1 MAEKINYDILRKN
14 LQTIRSAGGGQSA
27 VDDYLA
33 ELGIDPKDIS
43 GMVPQARDAATLGNY
58 ARQIFGQGMA
68 LGLGDEIVGAMRGVV
83 DAATSDKTFG
93 KAISE
98 GIDEERKEVKAFEQ
112 QYPERSLGLQ
122 LGGGLLTGGAG
133 AARVGAMKAG
143 QTIGPKIAQALK
155 VGVPMGGA
163 GGLGFSEGGLTPEGK
178 FSPEG
183 ALSRGIG
190 LGLGLGTGGALSAAV
205 PLGTAAVGKY
215 IAAPIARMMPGGAE
229 RQAKGLF
236 REAAKEDELTSAAAR
251 KALDDMPPEAVVA
264 DVGGESM
271 RDMAR
276 WAGSKFGGKAS
287 TKMLRER
294 QEAQG
299 WRVTDTLDELE
310 TRSLDDFLENTA
322 NLRRVQAN
330 KDYGKVYSR
339 EMPLNKDL
347 KELLQN
353 KKFQDIYEDAKELAK
368 IDGIDLPD
376 PFTVTEKGVKVFAKP
391 DVRTLDYIKQQ
402 LDDEVNSLYRQ
413 GHSQKASKL
422 KNLRDKLKDTMDD
435 EIPEYKVARSNYAGY
450 AAAEEASELG
460 QKFIRSPRTRKP
472 NWDKMGDHEKEAFRV
487 GVVDEL
493 RFKVMTSPDGA
504 DVIKKI
510 FGNKLARE
518 RLKSVFEPD
527 DFATLEKRMLQ
538 EKAMFET
545 HGKFGGSQTAVRE
558 MDVETAGKTAGVL
571 SDVMKATLGDFG
583 GAASLVGRV
592 KARAGAPP
600 EAVAKHLSTYL
611 LNPDPMARAKAL
623 EILKVAPRLRQGGR
637 LIPGALPGGLSG
649 YAPNINPWT
658 PRGRR

>member
-27 VDDYLA
+27 INDYLA

-58 ARQIFGQGMA
+58 ARQIFGQGLF
-68 LGLGDEIVGAMRGVV
+68 LGLGDEMVGAMRGVV
-83 DAATSDKTFG
+83 DAATSDKPYG

-98 GIDEERKEVKAFEQ
+98 GIDEERKEIKAFEQ
-112 QYPERSLGLQ
+112 QYPKTALGLQ
-122 LGGGLLTGGAG
+122 LGGGLLTGGVG

-143 QTIGPKIAQALK
+143 QTIGQKIAQGLK
-155 VGVPMGGA
+155 VGVPLGA
-163 GGLGFSEGGLTPEGK
+163 TGGLGYSEGGLVPRAIGT
-178 FSPEG
+178 
-183 ALSRGIG
+183 GIG
-190 LGLGLGTGGALSAAV
+190 AATGGV
-205 PLGTAAVGKY
+205 LGAGIPIATTAAGKY

-236 REAAKEDELTSAAAR
+236 REAAKEDELTFAAAR

-322 NLRRVQAN
+322 NLRRTQAN
-330 KDYGKVYSR
+330 KDYGVVYS
-339 EMPLNKDL
+339 
-347 KELLQN
+347 KEVPVTP
-353 KKFQDIYEDAKELAK
+353 ELAEILENPMFQAMYRK
-368 IDGIDLPD
+368 AETLAKYDKVKLPKLVI
-376 PFTVTEKGVKVFAKP
+376 TEEGVTTYAQP
-391 DVRTLDYIKQQ
+391 SVRHLDYMKQA
-402 LDDEVNSLYRQ
+402 LDDKVNKLYRSGSGQ
-413 GHSQKASKL
+413 EATKAKAL
-422 KNLRDKLKDTMDD
+422 RDNLRDVMDD
-435 EIPEYKVARSNYAGY
+435 AVPEYKVARSNYAGY
-450 AAAEEASELG
+450 AAAEDAAELG
-460 QKFIRSPRTRKP
+460 KKFILSPRTRKP
-472 NWDKMGDHEKEAFRV
+472 NWNKMGDHEKEAFRV

-493 RFKVMTSPDGA
+493 RFKVMTSGDAA

-518 RLKSVFEPD
+518 RLKSVFDPD

-571 SDVMKATLGDFG
+571 SDVLRATAGDLR

-600 EAVAKHLSTYL
+600 EAVAKHLSGYL
-611 LNPDPMARAKAL
+611 LNPDPMARARAL
-623 EILKVAPRLRQGGR
+623 DILKVAPLLRSRGR

-649 YAPNINPWT
+649 YAPNINPLT
-658 PRGRR
+658 PRGNR

>member
-98 GIDEERKEVKAFEQ
+98 GIDEERKELKAFEQ
-112 QYPERSLGLQ
+112 QYPYKTLGLQ

-133 AARVGAMKAG
+133 AARVGVMKAG

-163 GGLGFSEGGLTPEGK
+163 GGVGFSEGGLTPEGK
-178 FSPEG
+178 FSLEG
-183 ALSRGIG
+183 ALNRGVG
-190 LGLGLGTGGALSAAV
+190 LGLGMGTGGALSAAV

-294 QEAQG
+294 QESQG

-322 NLRRVQAN
+322 NLRRTQAN
-330 KDYGKVYSR
+330 RDYGAVYS
-339 EMPLNKDL
+339 KDVPVTP
-347 KELLQN
+347 ELIEILEN
-353 KKFQDIYEDAKELAK
+353 PMFQAMYRKAETLAK
-368 IDGIDLPD
+368 YDKVKLPKLVIKEEG
-376 PFTVTEKGVKVFAKP
+376 VTTYAQP
-391 DVRTLDYIKQQ
+391 SVRNLDYMKQA
-402 LDDEVNSLYRQ
+402 LDDKVNKLYRSGSGQ
-413 GHSQKASKL
+413 EASKAKAL
-422 KNLRDKLKDTMDD
+422 RDNLRDVMDD
-435 EIPEYKVARSNYAGY
+435 AIPEYKVARSNYAGY
-450 AAAEEASELG
+450 AAAEEAAELG
-460 QKFIRSPRTRKP
+460 KKFILSPRTRKP
-472 NWDKMGDHEKEAFRV
+472 NWNKMGDHEKEAFRV

-558 MDVETAGKTAGVL
+558 MDVETTGKTAGVL
-571 SDVMKATLGDFG
+571 SDVLSASQGNPMA
-583 GAASLVGRV
+583 AASLVGRV

-600 EAVAKHLSTYL
+600 EAVAKHLSRYL

>member
-68 LGLGDEIVGAMRGVV
+68 LGLGDEIVGAMRGIV

-322 NLRRVQAN
+322 NLRRTQAN
-330 KDYGKVYSR
+330 KDYGVVYSR
-339 EMPLNKDL
+339 EVPVTP
-347 KELLQN
+347 
-353 KKFQDIYEDAKELAK
+353 ELAELMENPVFQEMYRK
-368 IDGIDLPD
+368 AGRLAKYDNVKLPKLVKTEEGI
-376 PFTVTEKGVKVFAKP
+376 TTYAKP
-391 DVRTLDYIKQQ
+391 TVRSLDYMKQA
-402 LDDEVNSLYRQ
+402 LDDKVNKLYRGGSGQ
-413 GHSQKASKL
+413 EASKAKAL
-422 KNLRDKLKDTMDD
+422 RDNLRDVMDD
-435 EIPEYKVARSNYAGY
+435 AIPEYKVARSNYAGY
-450 AAAEEASELG
+450 AAAEEAADLG
-460 QKFIRSPRTRKP
+460 KKFIQSPRTRTP
-472 NWDKMGDHEKEAFRV
+472 NWNKMGDHEKEAFRV

-558 MDVETAGKTAGVL
+558 MDVGTAGKTAGVM
-571 SDVMKATLGDFG
+571 SDVLRATAGDLG

-600 EAVAKHLSTYL
+600 EAVAKHLSSYL